1 MIHVAEAGESKGR
14 VVLELCSGEANPIA
28 IEAAIWIARAF
39 QSEIESLFV
48 ENEQLLHLASYPFA
62 REISLS
68 GRSSRTLTPL
78 DIERHFRF
86 ASASFHSEIERRARA
101 MEVPF
106 RARVVRA
113 EPISALAAA
122 CAENGP
128 WNLVAIADPFTSPV
142 CPSVKRLFEMVADTT
157 GLLIVGPRARRLNG
171 PIVVGLEEAEHLP
184 AMLAAAQR
192 LAAVDGKEI
201 DVILMADDEHRLAEL
216 EPSVRLVLAG
226 RDEARIVGSEI
237 ARGSL
242 AVIAERLRRLQPGL
256 VLGRFGGLLVPS
268 EGDLRPLAS
277 VLECPLLLVRL
288 ANGKP
293 AQGFADDEA
302 AGD

>member
-14 VVLELCSGEANPIA
+14 VVLELCSGAANPIA
-28 IEAAIWIARAF
+28 IEAALWIARAF

-48 ENEQLLHLASYPFA
+48 EDEQLLHLAGYPFA

-68 GRSSRTLTPL
+68 GRSSRALTPR

-86 ASASFHSEIERRARA
+86 ASASFQSEIERRARA

-106 RARVVRA
+106 RPRVVRS

-122 CAENGP
+122 CAECGP
-128 WNLVAIADPFTSPV
+128 WNLVAIADPFTSPA
-142 CPSVKRLFEMVADTT
+142 CPSVKRVFEMVADTT
-157 GLLIVGPRARRLNG
+157 GLLIVGPQARRMSG
-171 PIVVGLEEAEHLP
+171 PIVVGLEESEHLP

-192 LAAVDGKEI
+192 LAAVESKEI
-201 DVILMADDEHRLAEL
+201 DVILIADDEHKLGEL
-216 EPSVRLVLAG
+216 EPAVRLMLAD
-226 RDEARIVGSEI
+226 REEARVAGTEI

-242 AVIAERLRRLQPGL
+242 AVVAERLRRLQPGL

-277 VLECPLLLVRL
+277 ALECPLLLVRL
-288 ANGKP
+288 AGPRP
-293 AQGFADDEA
+293 AQTAASDEA
-302 AGD
+302 VGD